1 MGACRECRRLFY
13 VRYFRTES
21 SKSCGTTFYI
31 LFRRILQCMACWG
44 REAMELKDKEYTMEE
59 VVDLIKSID
68 GDFMIHIRLE
78 DADEPD
84 EGSI

>member
-1 MGACRECRRLFY
+1 
-13 VRYFRTES
+13 
-21 SKSCGTTFYI
+21 
-31 LFRRILQCMACWG
+31 
-44 REAMELKDKEYTMEE
+44 MELKDKEYTMEE